1 NGDDTLNAGQG
12 NDKVTG
18 GAGNDIYIFNLGD
31 GQLEI
36 MDANG
41 YDGLKFGEG
50 ITKDD
55 ITITQEAD
63 GFVYI
68 RINNTT
74 DVVKFTQAST
84 TSTLAIDY
92 IYFADNSHSRIDANV
107 ILASLKTLTEGNDTL
122 TANKDGTNNIQALA
136 GDDTI
141 TGGIDARNNID
152 GGADDDTL
160 TGGSYADSLIGGQGN
175 DTLNGGNGDDTLNA
189 GQGNDKVTGGAG
201 NDIYI
206 FNLGDGQL
214 EIMDANGYDGLKFGE
229 GITKDDITITQEADG
244 FVYIR
249 INNTTDVVK
258 FTQASTTSTLAIDYI
273 YFADN
278 SRIRANAILVSL
290 KTLTE
295 GDDTLTANRNGTNNI
310 QALAGDDTITGGID
324 ARNNIDGGA
333 DDDTLTGGS
342 YADRLI
348 GGQGNDTLN
357 GGNGDDTLNAG
368 QGNDTLNGGNGDD
381 TLNAGQGN
389 DKVTG
394 GAGNDIYIF
403 NLGDGQLEIMD
414 ANGY

>member
-1 NGDDTLNAGQG
+1 
-12 NDKVTG
+12 
-18 GAGNDIYIFNLGD
+18 
-31 GQLEI
+31 

-92 IYFADNSHSRIDANV
+92 IYFADNSHSRIH
-107 ILASLKTLTEGNDTL
+107 
-122 TANKDGTNNIQALA
+122 
-136 GDDTI
+136 
-141 TGGIDARNNID
+141 
-152 GGADDDTL
+152 
-160 TGGSYADSLIGGQGN
+160 
-175 DTLNGGNGDDTLNA
+175 
-189 GQGNDKVTGGAG
+189 
-201 NDIYI
+201 
-206 FNLGDGQL
+206 
-214 EIMDANGYDGLKFGE
+214 
-229 GITKDDITITQEADG
+229 
-244 FVYIR
+244 
-249 INNTTDVVK
+249 
-258 FTQASTTSTLAIDYI
+258 
-273 YFADN
+273 
-278 SRIRANAILVSL
+278 ANAILVSL

-368 QGNDTLNGGNGDD
+368 QGND
-381 TLNAGQGN
+381 
-389 DKVTG
+389 KVTG

-414 ANGY
+414 ANGYDKLQFGEGITKEDVSLYQDKLHIYLEVLKTGDKVRFDRSDDSREIAIDRVDFSDGPQLSQQDLMGANVVDTVDYWQVLS